1 MICTLIATS
10 GMQVSARLVCAE
22 VWYEHEANHSVVE
35 NRPNTSQVA
44 NAVNEGHGL
53 P

>member
-1 MICTLIATS
+1 MY
-10 GMQVSARLVCAE
+10 GMDTKLSIL
-22 VWYEHEANHSVVE
+22 VE